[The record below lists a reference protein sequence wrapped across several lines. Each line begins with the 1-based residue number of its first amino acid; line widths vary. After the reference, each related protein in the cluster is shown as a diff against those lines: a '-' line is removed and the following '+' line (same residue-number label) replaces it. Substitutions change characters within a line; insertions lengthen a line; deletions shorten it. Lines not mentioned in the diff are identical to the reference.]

1 MIRAYTAV
9 VALLSLSIA
18 EGLESQ
24 QSLAARAGV
33 SVNATPNP
41 IAQSSRDTTA
51 APDSTS
57 GSRVLHGAA
66 IGGGIGV
73 AVGLL
78 GAYIVT
84 QRGHTGAYVDHSEDG
99 IVIIPFLVLCTVS
112 GIIIGGVVGYLRK

>member
-1 MIRAYTAV
+1 MIRAYTAA

-57 GSRVLHGAA
+57 GSRVLHGARD
-66 IGGGIGV
+66 V
-73 AVGLL
+73 PQERQVGRDPGTKRPELL
-78 GAYIVT
+78 KRHFISV
-84 QRGHTGAYVDHSEDG
+84 E
-99 IVIIPFLVLCTVS
+99 L
-112 GIIIGGVVGYLRK
+112 